1 MAGVDPVG
9 GVAGEQ
15 AYVHGPSHEA
25 DARVAGPEGA
35 VAIKDRGAGLGGE
48 DFGFELQGRETGG
61 HGGIGWGIGQAG
73 KLLQLL
79 IFCGMGRE
87 NAHAAGMGSL
97 GCRSWYVYAGM
108 SDGTGEVFDNEAV
121 AATRT
126 TELIREYMTYLRVE
140 KGLRPLSC
148 AAYERDLLQF
158 AEYLEG
164 VNTGLLDARPEHIS
178 EFVQHLGRHGVESRS
193 AARKLSCL
201 RGFYKWL
208 ILDKRI
214 ARDPTLHQ
222 DSPSAWKVLPKALAP
237 EEMATMLEQAKLAA
251 EGSGADA
258 MALRDRAILELLYA
272 GGLRVSELTGL
283 RVADLNLDAGRALV
297 RGKGD
302 KERVVPLGEP
312 AVQALAEYL
321 ERGRPV
327 LARHGRGAESALFLS
342 ARGRRLTRGWVW
354 QLVRRYG
361 ASPHMLRHSAATHM
375 VEHGADLRTV
385 QTFLGHADI
394 STTQVYTHVAL
405 GHLKAEH
412 RKFHPRGRR

>member
-1 MAGVDPVG
+1 
-9 GVAGEQ
+9 
-15 AYVHGPSHEA
+15 
-25 DARVAGPEGA
+25 
-35 VAIKDRGAGLGGE
+35 
-48 DFGFELQGRETGG
+48 
-61 HGGIGWGIGQAG
+61 
-73 KLLQLL
+73 
-79 IFCGMGRE
+79 MGR
-87 NAHAAGMGSL
+87 AA
-97 GCRSWYVYAGM
+97 
-108 SDGTGEVFDNEAV
+108 GEVFDNGDV
-121 AATRT
+121 RATGT

-164 VNTGLLDARPEHIS
+164 VNRTLMDAGPEEVS
-178 EFVQHLGRHGVESRS
+178 GFVQHLGRHGVESRS
-193 AARKLSCL
+193 TARKLSCL
-201 RGFYKWL
+201 RGLYKWL

-214 ARDPTLHQ
+214 VRDPTLHQ

-237 EEMATMLEQAKLAA
+237 EEMTAMLEQAKLAA
-251 EGSGADA
+251 EGPGADA
-258 MALRDRAILELLYA
+258 AGLRDRAILELLYA

-283 RVADLNLDAGRALV
+283 RVADLNLEAGRALV

-312 AVQALAEYL
+312 AVRSLEEYL
-321 ERGRPV
+321 ERGRPL
-327 LARHGRGAESALFLS
+327 LARHGSRAESALFLS
-342 ARGRRLTRGWVW
+342 VRGARLTRGWVW

-412 RKFHPRGRR
+412 RKYHPRGRR

>member
-1 MAGVDPVG
+1 
-9 GVAGEQ
+9 
-15 AYVHGPSHEA
+15 
-25 DARVAGPEGA
+25 
-35 VAIKDRGAGLGGE
+35 
-48 DFGFELQGRETGG
+48 
-61 HGGIGWGIGQAG
+61 
-73 KLLQLL
+73 
-79 IFCGMGRE
+79 MG
-87 NAHAAGMGSL
+87 HAAG
-97 GCRSWYVYAGM
+97 
-108 SDGTGEVFDNEAV
+108 EIFDNGAV

-126 TELIREYMTYLRVE
+126 TDLIREYMTYLRVE

-164 VNTGLLDARPEHIS
+164 VNTALLDAGPENVS
-178 EFVQHLGRHGVESRS
+178 GFVQHLGRHGVESRS

-201 RGFYKWL
+201 RGLYKWL

-237 EEMATMLEQAKLAA
+237 EEMTAMLEQAKAVA
-251 EGSGADA
+251 EGPGADA
-258 MALRDRAILELLYA
+258 AALRDRAILELLYA

-283 RVADLNLDAGRALV
+283 RVADLNLEAGRALV

-312 AVQALAEYL
+312 AVRALEDYL

-327 LARHGRGAESALFLS
+327 LARHGRRAESALFLS
-342 ARGRRLTRGWVW
+342 VRGARLTRGWVW
-354 QLVRRYG
+354 QMVRRYG

-412 RKFHPRGRR
+412 RKFHPRGKR